1 MGAAGGVRIAP
12 GALYPGVVGLFDRM
26 AADDYE
32 QVVHC
37 HDPGTGL
44 RAIVAIH
51 STRLGPALGGTRCYP
66 YADEEA
72 ALTDV
77 LRLAQG
83 MTYKAAAAGLD
94 AGGGKA
100 VIIGDPRSV
109 KTEALLRA
117 YGRFVDT
124 LGGRYLTAEDV
135 GTTQA
140 DMDLIRTETTRVTG
154 TSLALGGSGDPSE
167 ATADGLLSAITA
179 VCADNLAGSDHRLTG
194 LRVVISGVGKVGSG
208 LARRLVA
215 AGANVTVADVDAD
228 RVVALKAEL
237 GVPAVSPDDA
247 HRTPCDVFSPC
258 ALGAC
263 LSEETI
269 PELACRIVV
278 GAANNQLATP
288 ADARRLSDRGIVYAP
303 DFVVNAGGV
312 INLCGELAPGGYH
325 PELARQRVAAIGHT
339 LREVLADAEARGIT
353 TAEAAE
359 RRAERRIAALGG
371 IQHLRTFPPPRS
383 A

>member
-1 MGAAGGVRIAP
+1 
-12 GALYPGVVGLFDRM
+12 M
-26 AADDYE
+26 AADGYE
-32 QVVHC
+32 QIVHC

-44 RAIVAIH
+44 RAIIAIH

-117 YGRFVDT
+117 YGRFIDT

-167 ATADGLLSAITA
+167 ATADGLLSAISA
-179 VCADNLAGSDHRLTG
+179 VCDHDLAG

-215 AGANVTVADVDAD
+215 ARADVTVADVDAD
-228 RVVALKAEL
+228 RVLALKAEL
-237 GVPAVSPDDA
+237 GVPSVSPDDA

-269 PELACRIVV
+269 PELACRTVV

-288 ADARRLSDRGIVYAP
+288 ADAARLTDRGIVYAP

-312 INLCGELAPGGYH
+312 INLCAELAPGGYH
-325 PELARQRVAAIGHT
+325 PELARQRIAAIGHT
-339 LREVLADAEARGIT
+339 LREVLDDAEVRGIT

-359 RRAERRIAALGG
+359 QRAERRIAALGG

-383 A
+383 C